1 MNKTV
6 HLIHRSLVEYAR
18 NPAAFFLLARMAAWV
33 GWLSFAVKFMPLPK
47 AFETLSPDVRSPKS
61 PAVPTELATTL
72 DRILRIDWL
81 CFKPI
86 CWKRAAVLHRYLALN
101 GIQTQVVFGM
111 RKDENGQLNGH
122 AWLEADGKPILEKEP
137 PHYTTTYCFPSSAS
151 FDVQLELLND

>member
-1 MNKTV
+1 
-6 HLIHRSLVEYAR
+6 
-18 NPAAFFLLARMAAWV
+18 
-33 GWLSFAVKFMPLPK
+33 MPLPR
-47 AFETLSPDVRSPKS
+47 AFETLSTNVRSPKS
-61 PAVPTELATTL
+61 PAVATELATAL

-137 PHYTTTYCFPSSAS
+137 PNYTTTYSFPSSAS